1 MKKQKK
7 FRYVFIIIS
16 ISLLFIWA
24 WSPMV
29 SAEDMTVRMGW
40 FGGPRPWVIGKANG
54 MYEKGMG
61 VKIEWLQWPS
71 GAAAISALGAGE
83 VDITR
88 LGSSPTVA
96 AIARGVEIYQIAI
109 AGAIARSERLVAKK
123 EIADIPSLEGKKIGY
138 PPGSTAHYALLA
150 ALKVYKVD
158 VAKTSLLSLKP
169 AEMLAAWK
177 RGDIDAAYVW
187 GPFSHQMEAEGGH
200 ELIATGELRKDGYYT
215 WNNYVVRKEFAEKHP
230 DLVVKFLKVFQE
242 NVKTYKSDPEKWARF
257 IADYLNQKYEA
268 AADTLA
274 GLEYPP
280 FEEQLT
286 TKWLGDSKTTE
297 QAAITK
303 AMMDVGL
310 FLVELG
316 DVRKRDLPQS
326 FGPYNNMTFMEKVVR
341 GD

>member
-7 FRYVFIIIS
+7 FRIVLIVISMSLFI
-16 ISLLFIWA
+16 IWA
-24 WSPMV
+24 WSPRV
-29 SAEDMTVRMGW
+29 SAQDMTVKMGW

-54 MYEKGMG
+54 MYEEGMG

-71 GAAAISALGAGE
+71 GAAAISALAAGE

-88 LGSSPTVA
+88 LGSSPMVA
-96 AIARGVEIYQIAI
+96 AIARGVEIYQIAV
-109 AGAIARSERLVAKK
+109 AGAIARSE
-123 EIADIPSLEGKKIGY
+123 SLEGKKIGY

-150 ALKVYKVD
+150 ALKVNKVNLS
-158 VAKTSLLSLKP
+158 KTKLLSLKP
-169 AEMLAAWK
+169 SEMLAAWK
-177 RGDIDAAYVW
+177 RGDMDAAYVW
-187 GPFSHQMEAEGGH
+187 GPFSHLMEADGGH

-215 WNNYVVRKEFAEKHP
+215 WNNFVVRKEFAEKHP
-230 DLVVKFLKVFQE
+230 ELIVKFLEIFQE
-242 NVKTYKSDPEKWARF
+242 NVKTYKSDPAKWARF
-257 IADYLNQKYEA
+257 IGDYLNQKYEA

-274 GLEYPP
+274 GLEFPP

-286 TKWLGDSKTTE
+286 TKWLGGSETTE

-316 DVRKRDLPQS
+316 DVRKRDLPKN
-326 FGPYNNMTFMEKVVR
+326 FGPYNNMKFMESVVR

>member
-1 MKKQKK
+1 MGTTNKLC
-7 FRYVFIIIS
+7 VVLLVLALGLS
-16 ISLLFIWA
+16 IQWTL
-24 WSPMV
+24 SPVAM
-29 SAEDMTVRMGW
+29 SQEMTIKMGW
-40 FGGPRPWVIGKANG
+40 FGGPRPWVIGKAKG

-61 VKIEWLQWPS
+61 VKIKWLQWPS
-71 GAAAISALGAGE
+71 GAAAISALGAEE

-96 AIARGVEIYQIAI
+96 AIARGVDISHIAI

-123 EIADIPSLEGKKIGY
+123 SIPNVPALEGKKIAY

-158 VAKTSLLSLKP
+158 VGKTKLLSLKP
-169 AEMLAAWK
+169 SEMLAAWK
-177 RGDIDAAYVW
+177 RGDIAAAYVW
-187 GPFSHQMEAEGGH
+187 GPFSHHMEAEEGH
-200 ELIATGELRKDGYYT
+200 ELLVTKDLRKHGYYA
-215 WNNYVVRKEFAEKHP
+215 WNDYVVRKEFAAKHP
-230 DLVVKFLKVFQE
+230 DLIVKFLEIFQE
-242 NVKTYKSDPEKWARF
+242 NVRTYNRDPNKWARF
-257 IADYLNQKYEA
+257 IADYLNISYEA
-268 AADTLA
+268 SADTLA

-286 TKWLGDSKTTE
+286 TAWLGNSKTTA
-297 QAAITK
+297 QANITK

-326 FGPYNNMTFMEKVVR
+326 FAKYNDMTFMEKVVR
-341 GD
+341 GR